1 MQTYTPN
8 SKAAA
13 LVASLKEARENISAI
28 RELWIA
34 LFGEPTPSNEQI
46 HRWLLI
52 YGFDIVV
59 AAIQDLAAWQGKHQ
73 QKLTIIEQERQP
85 TVEEIA
91 EHSKSLLDLIR
102 YASGIMKNKKVGTDK
117 PCETA

>member
-13 LVASLKEARENISAI
+13 LVNQLKEARENISAV

-34 LFGEPTPSNEQI
+34 LFSEPTPSNEQS

-73 QKLTIIEQERQP
+73 QKLKIIEAQRTP
-85 TVEEIA
+85 TLEEVA

-102 YASGIMKNKKVGTDK
+102 YASGIMKNKKLGTEK
-117 PCETA
+117 

>member
-13 LVASLKEARENISAI
+13 LVEQLKEARENISAI

-34 LFGEPTPSNEQI
+34 LFGEPTPGNEQI

-59 AAIQDLAAWQGKHQ
+59 ASIQDLAAWQGKHQ
-73 QKLTIIEQERQP
+73 QKLTIIERQRQP

-91 EHSKSLLDLIR
+91 EHTKSLLDLIR
-102 YASGIMKNKKVGTDK
+102 YASGIMKNKKLGTDQ
-117 PCETA
+117 PCATA